1 MRPSKKTF
9 DLELNSVLVYLGSGY
24 PYPYRYIKIEH
35 ESYIE
40 LIHQNVSLHQCVSL
54 NLVNIRL
61 IIFFV
66 FV

>member
-9 DLELNSVLVYLGSGY
+9 DLELNSVLVNLGSG
-24 PYPYRYIKIEH
+24 YPYRYIKIEH